1 MSTSVIN
8 EVVEAV
14 ITKMNTLSLFASV
27 TRGALPTGVGITCEV
42 APSTPSE
49 VYLDK
54 NAYVPLD
61 LTINA
66 KHPNLKTVSDAMND
80 IHSAL
85 TRATSYPADSA
96 NTPRW
101 EIVDITNYTLPQI
114 IGREEN
120 NEWLMASSL
129 TVKFYWKG
137 D

>member
-1 MSTSVIN
+1 MSAIN

-14 ITKMNTLSLFASV
+14 IGLMNATEPFAAV

-42 APSTPSE
+42 GPSTPE
-49 VYLDK
+49 AVYLDK
-54 NAYVPLD
+54 NSLVPLD
-61 LTINA
+61 LALNG
-66 KHPNLKTVSDAMND
+66 KHGNLETLSDALNA

-85 TRATSYPADSA
+85 TRATAYPSGDG
-96 NTPRW
+96 W

-114 IGREEN
+114 IGRENN

-129 TVKFYWKG
+129 SVKFYWKG

>member
-1 MSTSVIN
+1 MSVIN

-14 ITKMNTLSLFASV
+14 IGLMNATSPFAGV

-42 APSTPSE
+42 GPSTPSE

-54 NAYVPLD
+54 NSLVPLD
-61 LTINA
+61 VTLNG
-66 KHPNLKTVSDAMND
+66 KHDNLKTLSDALND

-85 TRATSYPADSA
+85 TRATTYPSVDG
-96 NTPRW
+96 W
-101 EIVDITNYTLPQI
+101 QIVDISNYTLPQL
-114 IGREEN
+114 IGRENN

-129 TVKFYWKG
+129 SVKFYWSG